1 MLSNNLYNAVQTEV
15 RRKVVNH
22 LIMKYNQLWLQYMN
36 DNDMTEAHYRAK
48 RDVIA
53 EMIKSYKCYDGVKDL
68 VEVFEETNP

>member
-36 DNDMTEAHYRAK
+36 DNDMTEAHYKAK
-48 RDVIA
+48 RAILA
-53 EMIKSYKCYDGVKDL
+53 EMIKSYECYDGVKDL
-68 VEVFEETNP
+68 IKNFEECNP